1 MIRRS
6 RSAIA
11 ALFAAFFGLIGFAP
25 AQAASVPAGSVLM
38 LEQASKPIAE
48 QARYH
53 GRRVYRPARAYRPAY
68 AYRRP
73 VAVRR
78 HVYRPRPVYRPYV
91 GMYRPCVIQRRWV
104 WTPYG
109 YAWRRVRVCR

>member
-1 MIRRS
+1 MFRTS
-6 RSAIA
+6 RIVFA
-11 ALFAAFFGLIGFAP
+11 ALVAAFFGLIGFAP
-25 AQAASVPAGSVLM
+25 AQAASVPAGSALA
-38 LEQASKPIAE
+38 LEHASKPNAE
-48 QARYH
+48 QARYY
-53 GRRVYRPARAYRPAY
+53 GRSHYRPVR

-73 VAVRR
+73 VVVRR

-91 GMYRPCVIQRRWV
+91 RVYRPCVIQRRWV